1 MKLNESFENNDQPN
15 IDPELLLLT
24 HRIKNFTERVLKRF
38 SLVNPE
44 DIELVKVIL
53 FEKQL
58 KMINSDLNNRY
69 DKLSDLSEKLIE
81 SDKANTPEFRKKRE
95 KIKNEINEII
105 DAQSK
110 LETLMIDAEKSKILI
125 SMSDKKDISR
135 AEEIVKYLLD
145 DFNNTIAPRTDL
157 N

>member
-38 SLVNPE
+38 SLLNPE

>member
-24 HRIKNFTERVLKRF
+24 HRIKNFTERVLKQF
-38 SLVNPE
+38 SLLNPE

>member
-38 SLVNPE
+38 SLLNPE

-95 KIKNEINEII
+95 KVKNEINEII